1 MAVGFVNSGMM
12 SVRQAINVILG
23 SILGTSITGWVLCL
37 SYIEGSGSL
46 SAILSTSTLTAVV
59 AVAGIILR
67 LYCKN
72 DSRQHVGD
80 ILMGFAI
87 LMFGMHTMS
96 GAVSNLGE
104 QPWPYGIK
112 ISHE

>member
-1 MAVGFVNSGMM
+1 MMAVGFVNAGMM
-12 SVRQAINVILG
+12 SLRQAVSVILG

-46 SAILSTSTLTAVV
+46 SSILSTATLTAAV
-59 AVAGIILR
+59 AVAGILLHR
-67 LYCKN
+67 SK
-72 DSRQHVGD
+72 STARQHVGD

-96 GAVSNLGE
+96 ASSRG
-104 QPWPYGIK
+104 
-112 ISHE
+112 